1 MNNCM
6 ITRPTPRARVALL
19 LSALVPAALIC
30 LAAGS
35 IQVRVAAGPITGG
48 RPSISLPRAAEHRY
62 RVAAKIRPL
71 LLFWVGPDNVGSAR
85 LTWYR
90 GDGVDRGFEM
100 LLGSDPARAPRGI
113 NRWGYV
119 TEETRGGEAS
129 ITGVMKQSDEASLEE
144 AKSRIESEQSTGFFF
159 KMIREKIAGGES
171 VAQVTTARV
180 GRDYSYRELDPLL
193 GEFGKITRPPQVKR
207 TRVDA
212 DVRPGLLSTISAVV
226 HEDAEARRRSPQSR
240 GIGGRVTRFAYNA
253 KIYTLTLA
261 SSQFLGSQQYGG
273 RTYARLVRNDFEIT
287 MKGFT
292 WREKFTLVYSLDG
305 ADAELPVFVS
315 YQPRWWFKA
324 ELCLDETQQF

>member
-1 MNNCM
+1 MHNCM
-6 ITRPTPRARVALL
+6 ITSATPRARLSLL
-19 LSALVPAALIC
+19 LSVLALAALISVESGSSQAR
-30 LAAGS
+30 AA
-35 IQVRVAAGPITGG
+35 VEPATPG
-48 RPSISLPRAAEHRY
+48 RPSISLPRAAERRY

-85 LTWYR
+85 VTWYR
-90 GDGVDRGFEM
+90 GDGADRGFEL

-113 NRWGYV
+113 NRWGYL

-129 ITGVMKQSDEASLEE
+129 ITGVMKQSDETSIEE
-144 AKSRIESEQSTGFFF
+144 AKSRIENERTSGFFF

-180 GRDYSYRELDPLL
+180 GRDYSYRDLDPLL
-193 GEFGKITRPPQVKR
+193 AEFGKITRPPQVQR

-226 HEDAEARRRSPQSR
+226 HEDAEARRRAPPSQ
-240 GIGGRVTRFAYNA
+240 GVGGKVTRYAYNA

-273 RTYARLVRNDFEIT
+273 RTYTRLVRNDFEIT

-292 WREKFTLVYSLDG
+292 WKERFTLDYSLDG
-305 ADAELPVFVS
+305 ADSELPVFAS

-324 ELCLDETQQF
+324 ELFLDETQQF